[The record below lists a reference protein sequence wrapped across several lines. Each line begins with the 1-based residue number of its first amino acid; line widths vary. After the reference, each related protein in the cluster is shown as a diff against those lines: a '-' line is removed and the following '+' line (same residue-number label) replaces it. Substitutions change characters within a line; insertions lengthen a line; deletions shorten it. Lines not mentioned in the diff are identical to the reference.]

1 MLRRLSIATLMLCG
15 VFAHADPP
23 ASREQLQKELDQLQK
38 DLADSK
44 QNLLKSRQRLSSMKG
59 GEAGAASSA
68 QVAVVYRNDMTVTF
82 TPLKC
87 EVFLD
92 GASVAVRT
100 EPMPA
105 AEVEL
110 YRGALPP
117 GEHQLT
123 VALSMKGSGRG
134 KYTYLKDYRYVAR
147 AGHEFRSA
155 DQKLVQIKIVSLE
168 KQASSAKDR
177 PAIDFKDSITS
188 LNAGTPADTH

>member
-15 VFAHADPP
+15 VLAHAGPP
-23 ASREQLQKELDQLQK
+23 ASREELQKELDQLQK

-44 QNLLKSRQRLSSMKG
+44 QNLLKSRQRLSSLKG
-59 GEAGAASSA
+59 GEGASSA
-68 QVAVVYRNDMTVTF
+68 QVAVIYRNDMTVTF

-100 EPMPA
+100 DPMPA
-105 AEVEL
+105 AGPEVEL

-155 DQKLVQIKIVSLE
+155 DQKLIQIKIVSLE

-177 PAIDFKDSITS
+177 PAIDFQDSVTG
-188 LNAGTPADTH
+188 LNAAAPADTH